1 MATRYYAFNPGN
13 NLETI
18 VESVGAPNSSAVV
31 ELSIDLST
39 TKVTDSGSTRA
50 ILKSEVM
57 IALDLFMQQIIRDT
71 SGVLS

>member
-1 MATRYYAFNPGN
+1 MATRYYGFNPGN
-13 NLETI
+13 HLEDI
-18 VESVGAPNSSAVV
+18 VEQAGSANSSFVM

-39 TKVTDSGSTRA
+39 AKVTDTNGTRA

-57 IALDLFMQQIIRDT
+57 IGLDLFMQQIIRDT

>member
-13 NLETI
+13 HLEDI

-39 TKVTDSGSTRA
+39 SLVTEGSGTRA
-50 ILKSEVM
+50 ISKSEVL
-57 IALDLFMQQIIRDT
+57 IALEIFTQQIIRDT

>member
-13 NLETI
+13 HLEDI
-18 VESVGAPNSSAVV
+18 IESVGAPNSSAVV

-39 TKVTDSGSTRA
+39 SKVTEFGTTRA

-57 IALDLFMQQIIRDT
+57 IALDLFMQQIVRDT

>member
-13 NLETI
+13 HLEDI
-18 VESVGAPNSSAVV
+18 VESVGIANSSAVV

-39 TKVTDSGSTRA
+39 TKVSDSGTTRA
-50 ILKSEVM
+50 ILKSEVL
-57 IALDLFMQQIIRDT
+57 IALDLFTQQIIRDT